1 MGTRMRLAPVYFTLA
16 QVRFNPILALDNYV
30 SDLQN
35 KLRLQGFPDVQKA
48 MLATYNF
55 NIGNP
60 DETRSPQVPVSQAAR
75 YIFSNMDKTEG
86 FILDHGSLAFQTTN
100 YDVFESFSSKL
111 LTGMKIV
118 HEAVKLSYTDRIGLR
133 YLDAIYPKADEQL
146 SKYLTESVLGI
157 YNRIEGQLIHS
168 FQETR
173 MRDGAIVVIART
185 VIQDGGIGFP
195 PDLLPTTGL
204 LVAERFRKLTGPH
217 AILDTDGAH
226 EQRDPFDL
234 SQMEDCLSIV
244 HSAVI
249 EAFNATITDQA
260 RQSWR

>member
-1 MGTRMRLAPVYFTLA
+1 MGTRMKLAPVYFTLA

-30 SDLQN
+30 PDLQN
-35 KLRLQGFPDVQKA
+35 KLRLQGFPNVQKA
-48 MLATYNF
+48 MLATFNF
-55 NIGNP
+55 NISNP
-60 DETRSPQVPVSQAAR
+60 NEAQSPQVPVSQVAR
-75 YIFSNMDKTEG
+75 YIFSDMDKTEG
-86 FILDHGSLAFQTTN
+86 FILDQGSLAFQTTN
-100 YDVFESFSSKL
+100 YDVFESFSATF
-111 LTGMKIV
+111 LTGLKIV
-118 HEAVKLSYTDRIGLR
+118 HEAVKLSYTDRIGVR
-133 YLDAIYPKADEQL
+133 YLDAIYPKTDEQL

-157 YNRIEGQLIHS
+157 YKKIDGELVHS

-173 MRDGAIVVIART
+173 IKNGKITVIART

-204 LVAERFRKLTGPH
+204 LVSERFRNLRGPH

-234 SQMEDCLSIV
+234 RQVEARLSIV

-249 EAFNATITDQA
+249 EAFNATITDHA
-260 RQSWR
+260 IRAWT